1 MKVCYSITSNDK
13 NIDEEIQ
20 KYFDSAT
27 ITDEIKNGA
36 DTLDLNLSCLSS
48 LPKAG
53 TVIAFSAGYDEKLN
67 SLGKFTTN
75 EVSCNL
81 FNGAV
86 TVKAKAVAA
95 YSDIKNKNKIRTWQQ
110 VKLSAIG
117 EQIAAD
123 YNLQSKFKLDN
134 DPFFEV
140 YTQNNESDLAFL
152 RRIAN
157 ENGAD
162 IALKN
167 GCIIFFDDSP
177 DVFEVDRKEIASGHL
192 KTAGTTYKSVEAI
205 YFDKETGKYSKIV
218 VGVETPRFQ
227 GKGGFQSA
235 TEAKG
240 YAKKK
245 LESLQKSAFSGM
257 IQFSKGRPDIY
268 AGAKIKL
275 TGVRPE
281 FEGTYRVTKITHNI
295 SAGSFTSTAEIG

>member
-1 MKVCYSITSNDK
+1 MKACYSISSNNK
-13 NIDEEIQ
+13 NIDKEIQ
-20 KYFDSAT
+20 EYFESAT
-27 ITDEIKNGA
+27 ITDEIKNGT
-36 DTLDLNLSCLSS
+36 DTLDLNLSHLSS

-53 TVIAFSAGYDEKLN
+53 TVITFSAGYDDKLN
-67 SLGKFTTN
+67 LLGKFTTN

-95 YSDIKNKNKIRTWQQ
+95 YSDIKSRNKIRTWQQ
-110 VKLSAIG
+110 VKLSAILK
-117 EQIAAD
+117 QIAAD

-134 DPFFEV
+134 DPFFEA
-140 YTQNNESDLAFL
+140 YIQNNESDLAFL

-157 ENGAD
+157 DNGAD
-162 IALKN
+162 IAIKN

-177 DVFEVDRKEIASGHL
+177 DTFEVDLKEIASGNL
-192 KTAGTTYKSVEAI
+192 KTAGTTYKSVEVI
-205 YFDKETGKYSKIV
+205 YFDKETGNPNKIV
-218 VGVETPRFQ
+218 VGVETPLFQ
-227 GKGGFQSA
+227 AKGGFQSA
-235 TEAKG
+235 TEAQG

-245 LESLQKSAFSGM
+245 LESLQKATFSGM

-295 SAGSFTSTAEIG
+295 SAGSFTSSAEIG